1 MRSGLL
7 NERMTVYALDTAI
20 APSGAK
26 TVSLSPL
33 GAYWCR
39 VLHNR
44 HDRSDNDVDREVYN
58 PTIRFELRASVPI
71 ADSNI
76 IEHDG
81 YKYVIDMIEKNH
93 NLDTQILYCT
103 RYEQ

>member
-7 NERMTVYALDTAI
+7 NNRLTVYEVQSTI
-20 APSGAK
+20 AASGAK
-26 TVSLSPL
+26 SVALVPN
-33 GAYWCR
+33 GVYWCR

-44 HDRSDNDVDREVYN
+44 HDRSENDVDRVVYN
-58 PTIRFELRASVPI
+58 PTIRFELRVSVPI
-71 ADSNI
+71 ADNNI
-76 IEHDG
+76 VEHDN

>member
-1 MRSGLL
+1 MRSVLL
-7 NERMTVYALDTAI
+7 NVRLTVYAMQTTI
-20 APSGAK
+20 APTGAK
-26 TVSLSPL
+26 TVALSPV
-33 GAYWCR
+33 GSYWCR
-39 VLHNR
+39 VIHNR
-44 HDRSDNDVDREVYN
+44 HDRAENDVDREVYN

-81 YKYVIDMIEKNH
+81 SKYVIDMIEKNH

>member
-7 NERMTVYALDTAI
+7 NERMTVYDLQSTI
-20 APSGAK
+20 AASGAK
-26 TVSLSPL
+26 SVTLVPTGS
-33 GAYWCR
+33 YWCR

-44 HDRSDNDVDREVYN
+44 HDRNDADVDRVVYN

-71 ADSNI
+71 KDSDI
-76 IEHDG
+76 VEHNG